1 MKMHGTL
8 RALLA
13 GAGRM
18 HPWGE
23 AQLLGP
29 LRIAQ
34 ASAHTNWARHS
45 PKELPHGP
53 CYS

>member
-1 MKMHGTL
+1 MKTHGTFCTL
-8 RALLA
+8 VA

-29 LRIAQ
+29 LRIA
-34 ASAHTNWARHS
+34 
-45 PKELPHGP
+45 
-53 CYS
+53 